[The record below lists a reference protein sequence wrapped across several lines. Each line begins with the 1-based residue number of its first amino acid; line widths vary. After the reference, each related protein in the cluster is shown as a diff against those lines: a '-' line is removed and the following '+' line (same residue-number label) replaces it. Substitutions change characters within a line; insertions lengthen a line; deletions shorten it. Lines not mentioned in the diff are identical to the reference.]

1 MNNVC
6 KQVVGTTS
14 GALYVQ
20 TKEVASAAL
29 VLIFL
34 LCCNFS
40 YAQDQFL
47 WLGADN
53 DIWENKNNWAYYP
66 YGDNT
71 RTYPAPFYP
80 GQNVGANPNGHKDDI
95 AIFTNTS
102 SSPCRLT
109 TPGGGGGALR
119 IGGIHVRGYAGTITQ
134 NNGNRFNISE
144 SVDLGGVGLWDGT
157 TTVTSGHPDLTIV
170 NGAVAYQAHFDFAT
184 GGRFIGGGNIVGG
197 ISPSYAL
204 LIAVPLRITSGSRFA
219 PPEDEMR
226 IRHNALIHNGSLFE
240 HLLHKG
246 TVVLSNRTS
255 GLGTRQYSF
264 PNVRFWNLKVT
275 PNGAAPRSKE
285 FIDGTCT
292 VDHNFMTT
300 GTLGELYAA
309 SNTIIMNATPGV
321 EVHVKKDIILGNV
334 TPNAT
339 LTAANDYGNLVIV
352 MNGDGNQNID
362 HSHAD
367 IDFQGNL
374 PHLKI
379 DKPTGQVT
387 LKGPVTVNG
396 NINFVSGHVR
406 PETPST
412 QNSLTTDVFVLNS
425 NATVSGMSDASF
437 CRGAVRVRTGKTIE
451 LPIGKGDTY
460 RPAIVRAVSGISIDN
475 SIQNMYRA
483 EYFEALPAESPSII
497 DTDVLNQV
505 SNCEVWA
512 IQKEAGDAPDPWTFQ
527 LELSYNPD
535 SDPNCTGFIYP
546 TTNPCLAVSRWN
558 DAVKW
563 VSHGNGGAFAASNGD
578 ATVRSNLSIGSA
590 DFKRSDLTNRPD
602 LFTFGKLEAAVCS
615 PEPCEVH
622 ICVDYCQ
629 VGDSVKLDPKIVY
642 GTGSTFTGITWDFG
656 DGTTSTELMPT
667 HVFTTTGVHFISVT
681 VNALSGSDTC
691 STTYTFGI
699 FYNACTLP
707 VLETLLPSPPSKKTE
722 EIKPTDASKQPS
734 ILSVTPNPSSN
745 GIIQFLLETDQ
756 KEQLD
761 YFITNHSGQTIWT
774 GQLVPHEYTTVK
786 TAPFP
791 AGTYVVTVPI
801 GEKIISQKFV
811 VAK

>member
-1 MNNVC
+1 MNIFF
-6 KQVVGTTS
+6 KKVVNATS
-14 GALYVQ
+14 RNLYIPP
-20 TKEVASAAL
+20 KEVALSIFF
-29 VLIFL
+29 LIFL
-34 LCCNFS
+34 LSSNLLH
-40 YAQDQFL
+40 AQDQFL
-47 WLGADN
+47 WLGMDN
-53 DIWENKNNWAYYP
+53 DVWENKNNWAYYP
-66 YGDNT
+66 YGGST
-71 RTYPAPFYP
+71 RIYPAPFYP
-80 GQNVGANPNGHKDDI
+80 GQGIVANPNGTKDDI
-95 AIFTNTS
+95 AVFTNIS
-102 SSPCRLT
+102 SNPCRLT
-109 TPGGGGGALR
+109 TPGGSGGALR
-119 IGGIHVRGYAGTITQ
+119 IGAIHVRGYAGTITQ
-134 NNGNRFNISE
+134 NNGNRFNIAE
-144 SVDLGGVGLWDGT
+144 SVDLGGAGLWNGT
-157 TTVTSGHPDLTIV
+157 ATINSGHPNLSIV

-226 IRHNALIHNGSLFE
+226 IRHNAVIHNGSLFE

-285 FIDGTCT
+285 FTDGTCT
-292 VDHNFMTT
+292 VDNNFMTT
-300 GTLGELYAA
+300 GALGELYAP
-309 SNTIIMNATPGV
+309 SHTIIMNATPGV

-334 TPNAT
+334 TPDAT

-352 MNGDGNQNID
+352 INGDGNQNID

-396 NINFVSGHVR
+396 NINFVSGHVQ

-437 CRGAVRVRTGKTIE
+437 CRGAIRMRTGKTIE

-460 RPAIVRAVSGISIDN
+460 RPAIVRAVSGVSVEN

-505 SNCEVWA
+505 STCEVWA

-535 SDPNCTGFIYP
+535 SDPNCTEFIYP

-558 DAVKW
+558 DAVEW
-563 VSHGNGGAFAASNGD
+563 VSHGNGGAFVASNGD
-578 ATVRSNLSIGSA
+578 ETVRTSSFVGAA
-590 DFKRSDLTNRPD
+590 DFKRSDLINRPD

-622 ICVDYCQ
+622 VCVDYSQ
-629 VGDSVKLDPKIVY
+629 TGDSVKFEPRIVY
-642 GTGSTFTGITWDFG
+642 GTGSTFVNITWDFG

-667 HVFTTTGVHFISVT
+667 HAFTTGGVHFVDVT
-681 VNALSGSDTC
+681 VDAISGSDTC
-691 STTYTFGI
+691 RTTYTFGI
-699 FYNACTLP
+699 FYNECSLP
-707 VLETLLPSPPSKKTE
+707 VMETLLPPSPPEKSE
-722 EIKPTDASKQPS
+722 EIKPINASKQPS
-734 ILSVTPNPSSN
+734 ILSVTPNPTSS
-745 GIIQFLLETDQ
+745 GIIQFLLEGPQ
-756 KEQLD
+756 KEKVD
-761 YFITNHSGQTIWT
+761 YFITNNSGQTIWT
-774 GQLVPHEYTTVK
+774 GQLVPYEYTTIK
-786 TAPFP
+786 TTQFP
-791 AGTYVVTVPI
+791 TGTYVITVSI
-801 GEKIISQKFV
+801 EGEIISQKFV
-811 VAK
+811 VSK